1 MGFFDFLSDAAS
13 WVMDKIEDAID
24 WINDKLSA
32 KEYNEDNV
40 DDIVDVDAVL
50 SELRSA
56 VKSDVDKAEKK
67 CMDNISMLFS
77 DLKKKTKDKFPDL
90 VEIIESEQKK
100 AENELKGTVMKYV
113 KEHLSKNDPYF
124 LAVLKMKP
132 GKEKRAALDT
142 ATGQVLKKAEKSFNA
157 ELKRYA
163 SYILEEFTVRLNTR
177 ISDQEKQVN
186 RKMEELVELQKKA
199 EKDQIDIEALK
210 DNCIP
215 VMESAECIIHMFK
228 KERLYQ

>member
-100 AENELKGTVMKYV
+100 AENELKGTVMNM
-113 KEHLSKNDPYF
+113 LRTP
-124 LAVLKMKP
+124 
-132 GKEKRAALDT
+132 
-142 ATGQVLKKAEKSFNA
+142 
-157 ELKRYA
+157 
-163 SYILEEFTVRLNTR
+163 
-177 ISDQEKQVN
+177 
-186 RKMEELVELQKKA
+186 
-199 EKDQIDIEALK
+199 
-210 DNCIP
+210 
-215 VMESAECIIHMFK
+215 FK
-228 KERLYQ
+228 K